1 MFENQINSLRQEI
14 NLVEQDKTFLTRE
27 NATLHDR
34 IKWLEE
40 QLDKQHDELMEAKKN
55 AQYYLEKLLNTKD
68 DEWIQMHERHIKD
81 IDNLREK
88 H

>member
-1 MFENQINSLRQEI
+1 MNNRQEMFENQINTLRQEI

-34 IKWLEE
+34 IKRLEE

-55 AQYYLEKLLNTKD
+55 A
-68 DEWIQMHERHIKD
+68 
-81 IDNLREK
+81 
-88 H
+88 